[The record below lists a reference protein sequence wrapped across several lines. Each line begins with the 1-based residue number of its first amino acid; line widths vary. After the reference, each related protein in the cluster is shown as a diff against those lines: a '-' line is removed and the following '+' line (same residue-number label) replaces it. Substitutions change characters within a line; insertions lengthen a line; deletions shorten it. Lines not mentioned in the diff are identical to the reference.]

1 MFDKSEK
8 FDLDTE
14 IMNLEAIA
22 LNLENLISSDN
33 DSVSNTEH
41 YSADLELIEKK
52 IQEKKTE
59 AVMSKFD
66 QIKPKDAMKSQDEK
80 CTNCCDEKAYHENQ
94 SGSCN
99 KFGTCQC
106 KQFVPITLDS
116 LEFPFV
122 PGDIEN

>member
-1 MFDKSEK
+1 MIGQSEK
-8 FDLDTE
+8 FDLDNE

-22 LNLENLISSDN
+22 VNLEILISSDN

-41 YSADLELIEKK
+41 YSNDLELIQQK

-59 AVMSKFD
+59 AIMSKFD
-66 QIKPKDAMKSQDEK
+66 QIEPKDAMKPQDEK
-80 CTNCCDEKAYHENQ
+80 CANCCDEKAYHENQ
-94 SGSCN
+94 SGPCN

-106 KQFVPITLDS
+106 KQFVSITLDS